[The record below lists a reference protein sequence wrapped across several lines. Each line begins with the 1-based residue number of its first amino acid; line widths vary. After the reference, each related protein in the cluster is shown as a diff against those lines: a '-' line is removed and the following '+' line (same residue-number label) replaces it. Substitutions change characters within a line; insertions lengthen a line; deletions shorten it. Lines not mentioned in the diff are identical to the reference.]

1 MKWIGISG
9 MSELWSLEASE
20 VAVRVRNREVSA
32 LEVCDAALSRID
44 AVNPDIN
51 AIVHRTDD
59 EARAA
64 AKAVDEAI
72 AKGDEAGPLAGVPVT
87 IKVNTDQAGYANTNG
102 LRLQENLIA
111 DQDSPVV
118 SNLRQSGAVIVGRT
132 NTPAFSLRWFTR
144 NGLHGHTRNPLNMSL
159 TPGGSSGG
167 AAAAVASGMCA
178 IGHGTDIGG
187 SIRYPAYACGLQG
200 LRPTLGRIAA
210 ANFTA
215 PDRHIGAQLMAVS
228 GPITRSVADLRLGL
242 AAMSQKDLRD
252 PWWTPAEMDAREFP
266 KRAALTVSPEGL
278 RVDPRV
284 ESALREAAAR
294 LADAGWEIVETDCPS
309 FREPAR
315 LQAQL
320 WLAEFRRTGA
330 KAIEEEADPDSSFVY
345 AQMERLCPAPG
356 LDEFMDALQK
366 RVTLLREWSLFL
378 DDYPVLI
385 CPVSGEVPFPDL
397 DDVVSP
403 DRFDEIMEAQLT
415 QVGLPL
421 MSLPGLSVFT
431 GMEEGIPVGAQLIG
445 GRYKEDVLLQAAA
458 EIEARSPKIQI
469 ATPAA

>member
-1 MKWIGISG
+1 

-20 VAVRVRNREVSA
+20 VAARVRSREVSA

-252 PWWTPAEMDAREFP
+252 PWWTPAEMDGREFP

-431 GMEEGIPVGAQLIG
+431 GMEDGIPVGAQLIG